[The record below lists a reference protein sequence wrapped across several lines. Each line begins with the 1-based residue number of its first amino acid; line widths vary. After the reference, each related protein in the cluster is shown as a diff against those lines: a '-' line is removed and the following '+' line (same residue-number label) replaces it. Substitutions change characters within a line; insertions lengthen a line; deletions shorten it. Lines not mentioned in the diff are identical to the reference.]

1 MAGASTPWGRE
12 GTVSASRPGV
22 VAAMASVRETARAD
36 DAREWWEGSMAA
48 PVRSMRRGAERE
60 RLRAW
65 RGGSGGGGSDIAR
78 GGAARARVWGGVE
91 HLRQSS
97 VSASRALFSGRAGRA
112 KEATGMCY

>member
-1 MAGASTPWGRE
+1 
-12 GTVSASRPGV
+12 
-22 VAAMASVRETARAD
+22 MASVRETARAD

-65 RGGSGGGGSDIAR
+65 RGGSGGGGSTIAR

-91 HLRQSS
+91 QRASIIGLG
-97 VSASRALFSGRAGRA
+97 VSRVFGTRGTREGGDGDA
-112 KEATGMCY
+112 